1 MDGVLFPEKTY
12 FCNQIVTGMK
22 FIGTIL
28 SIFSRY
34 RYIIVIVSGVILLG
48 FVGEN
53 SYMAHI
59 RHQNT
64 MNQLRDE
71 IKEYE
76 DQYKENTEK
85 LELLET
91 DIEAIKAVGR
101 ERYFMKA
108 ANEDVF
114 IIQE

>member
-1 MDGVLFPEKTY
+1 
-12 FCNQIVTGMK
+12 MK
-22 FIGTIL
+22 FIGTFFSIL
-28 SIFSRY
+28 SRY
-34 RYIIVIVSGVILLG
+34 RYIIVIVSGVLLLG

-53 SYMAHI
+53 SWMAHI

-64 MNQLRDE
+64 MNQLMDE
-71 IKEYE
+71 IKDYE
-76 DQYKENTEK
+76 DQYRENTEK
-85 LELLET
+85 LNQLET

-114 IIQE
+114 IIKE

>member
-1 MDGVLFPEKTY
+1 
-12 FCNQIVTGMK
+12 MK
-22 FIGTIL
+22 FIGTFFSIL
-28 SIFSRY
+28 SRY
-34 RYIIVIVSGVILLG
+34 RYIIVIVSGVLLLG

-53 SYMAHI
+53 SWMAHI

-64 MNQLRDE
+64 MNQLMDE
-71 IKEYE
+71 IKDYE
-76 DQYKENTEK
+76 DQYRENTEK
-85 LELLET
+85 LNQLET

>member
-1 MDGVLFPEKTY
+1 
-12 FCNQIVTGMK
+12 MK
-22 FIGTIL
+22 FIGTFFSIL
-28 SIFSRY
+28 SRY
-34 RYIIVIVSGVILLG
+34 RYIIVIVSGVLLLG

-53 SYMAHI
+53 SWMAHI

-64 MNQLRDE
+64 MNQLMDE
-71 IKEYE
+71 IKAYE
-76 DQYKENTEK
+76 DQYRENTEK
-85 LELLET
+85 LNQLET

>member
-1 MDGVLFPEKTY
+1 
-12 FCNQIVTGMK
+12 MK
-22 FIGTIL
+22 FIGTFF

-34 RYIIVIVSGVILLG
+34 RYIIVIVSGVLLLG

-53 SYMAHI
+53 SWMAHI
-59 RHQNT
+59 RHQST

-71 IKEYE
+71 IKAYE
-76 DQYKENTEK
+76 EQYHENTEK
-85 LELLET
+85 LNLLET